1 MEQEIGMNVCVKR
14 SLFNDDL
21 FNLSLHINEDFEL
34 WTRIISKTKVDV
46 IAVPESHYLVTTPE
60 TVGEATTEL
69 LDGMQQAQR
78 VMREN
83 SLLDKYVPQLFWKQR
98 TKGILL
104 RRIRLY
110 EKDGDKT
117 SLVFAILKFLSS
129 YPTETVNKS
138 LLVTLLY
145 NLPGGQL
152 LKSLVAKTK
161 TQGVE

>member
-1 MEQEIGMNVCVKR
+1 
-14 SLFNDDL
+14 
-21 FNLSLHINEDFEL
+21 
-34 WTRIISKTKVDV
+34 
-46 IAVPESHYLVTTPE
+46 
-60 TVGEATTEL
+60 
-69 LDGMQQAQR
+69 
-78 VMREN
+78 
-83 SLLDKYVPQLFWKQR
+83 
-98 TKGILL
+98 L